1 MLRKTSQHMQQSRIL
16 TLMIGICE
24 GVKVLHTAT
33 PHLAHRFGCYH
44 FVIITMFHC
53 TRCLT
58 KPDPCDMFSGVG
70 RFEGSGGSRALG
82 EFHHQ
87 RLSTPHPCTK
97 KKSHRIFTFCMD
109 PTGQHR
115 GGPDPWTPVQLRRWI
130 CLSNCN
136 ISNPI
141 SMVIGK
147 KNCHLIFCY

>member
-1 MLRKTSQHMQQSRIL
+1 LHEELVMLRKTSQHMQQSRIL

-97 KKSHRIFTFCMD
+97 KNL
-109 PTGQHR
+109 TGFLR
-115 GGPDPWTPVQLRRWI
+115 FAWTPLGSTGGVQTPGPP
-130 CLSNCN
+130 S
-136 ISNPI
+136 SYAAGY
-141 SMVIGK
+141 V
-147 KNCHLIFCY
+147 